1 MNAKKQWAVL
11 ILLPMLYAVTITVYS
26 FPPDFDIS
34 RFVSFYSEFSRPD
47 LTWDETVALLKIS
60 PDIISGLMEL
70 SLAKMGI
77 PVQFF
82 FFSVTWLTIFL
93 FLLVFRLLHVHC
105 RKKKL
110 RCGGLFLF

>member
-1 MNAKKQWAVL
+1 M
-11 ILLPMLYAVTITVYS
+11 TG
-26 FPPDFDIS
+26 
-34 RFVSFYSEFSRPD
+34 
-47 LTWDETVALLKIS
+47 DETVGLLKIS

-105 RKKKL
+105 RKKEPEMWMFVFVL
-110 RCGGLFLF
+110 MSVSVYAVLSGIRNIHA